1 MTSSS
6 IMMRSSCT
14 FVCVPTTADVGT
26 CADTVREEEIVAIY
40 SLDLLRG
47 RRGDHGQLRRNLGR
61 EQAVNVFTIEKQ
73 PQNYNTVNTTTSITE
88 TCESIIVPY
97 PSNFNLWSWED
108 ASFPLP
114 LHCLRSNPVLQEQT
128 SDTHTWGYYKFSSR

>member
-6 IMMRSSCT
+6 MMMRSSCT
-14 FVCVPTTADVGT
+14 FVRVPTTADVGT

-73 PQNYNTVNTTTSITE
+73 TK
-88 TCESIIVPY
+88 
-97 PSNFNLWSWED
+97 
-108 ASFPLP
+108 
-114 LHCLRSNPVLQEQT
+114 LQHSKHKHKQQQQQ
-128 SDTHTWGYYKFSSR
+128 HQ